1 MIKGR
6 EGDEGVVV
14 VGMIEG
20 WGKEG
25 AIKGVIKG
33 EYIREGG
40 GGVIKRRER

>member
-6 EGDEGVVV
+6 KGDEGVVV

-20 WGKEG
+20 WDKEG

-33 EYIREGG
+33 EYVGG
-40 GGVIKRRER
+40 GGG